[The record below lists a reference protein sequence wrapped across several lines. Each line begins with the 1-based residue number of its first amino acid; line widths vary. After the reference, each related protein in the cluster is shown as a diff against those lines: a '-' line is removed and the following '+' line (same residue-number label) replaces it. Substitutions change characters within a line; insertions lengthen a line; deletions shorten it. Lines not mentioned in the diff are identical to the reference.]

1 MKVVIPGGSG
11 QVGEVLAK
19 AYYAQGHEVVVFSRS
34 PQNRPW
40 RVRSWNGETLG
51 PWVEELD
58 GADVV
63 INLAGRTVNCR
74 YSYRNRWQIISSRLR
89 SVRAVEAAIN
99 SVPNPPKL
107 WFQASTA
114 TIYAHSIDRAQDEA
128 TGVLGGFEREVPET
142 WRFSIDVA
150 RSWEG
155 VFEAARVS
163 RTRKVLVRSA
173 MTMSPDSGGI
183 FDMLLWLV
191 RLGLGGRA
199 GSGQQYISWI
209 HYLDFVSALNWII
222 EHESLEGVV
231 NISSPTPVPNSD
243 FMKLLREAWGAKFG
257 LPATETMVEIGTWL
271 LRTESEL
278 PLKSRRVV
286 PGRLIES
293 GFSFNY
299 PEWGEAARNLCKSW
313 REIRA

>member
-1 MKVVIPGGSG
+1 
-11 QVGEVLAK
+11 
-19 AYYAQGHEVVVFSRS
+19 
-34 PQNRPW
+34 
-40 RVRSWNGETLG
+40 
-51 PWVEELD
+51 
-58 GADVV
+58 
-63 INLAGRTVNCR
+63 
-74 YSYRNRWQIISSRLR
+74 
-89 SVRAVEAAIN
+89 
-99 SVPNPPKL
+99 
-107 WFQASTA
+107 
-114 TIYAHSIDRAQDEA
+114 
-128 TGVLGGFEREVPET
+128 
-142 WRFSIDVA
+142 
-150 RSWEG
+150 
-155 VFEAARVS
+155 
-163 RTRKVLVRSA
+163 
-173 MTMSPDSGGI
+173 
-183 FDMLLWLV
+183 MLLWLV

-199 GSGQQYISWI
+199 GFGQQYISWI

-243 FMKLLREAWGAKFG
+243 FMKLLREAWGKVWASG
-257 LPATETMVEIGTWL
+257 NETMVEIGTWL